1 MKIKKIEPV
10 FTDER
15 GQISDIF
22 YKHTIDH
29 VGVIT
34 SPTGSVIHDIINRI
48 NERFPIKIDI
58 WPVAVQGESAA
69 KEIIEAIKGFNS
81 QTYIDKPQVIIIARG
96 GGSAEDLMP
105 FNQEDLAFS
114 VFNSYIPII
123 SAVGHETDTTIVDYC
138 SDLRV
143 STPTAAAEKAVP
155 MRIELLEIVLNNSQR
170 LNFLHE
176 NMISKIKLKL
186 VNLSKFL
193 KAPNITI
200 SSYKDKLNL
209 ISDNIFSKLK
219 NIFDN
224 NFNKFYNFKRLL
236 RFPENDLK
244 KMKKHLEN
252 TSKEINRNIFD
263 KKNFQK
269 EELDKFARLLES
281 NSLHTN
287 LKKGY
292 SIIRKSKTVINKSK
306 LINDNDLLN
315 IQLLDKSINLKVKK
329 IN

>member
-1 MKIKKIEPV
+1 
-10 FTDER
+10 
-15 GQISDIF
+15 
-22 YKHTIDH
+22 
-29 VGVIT
+29 
-34 SPTGSVIHDIINRI
+34 
-48 NERFPIKIDI
+48 
-58 WPVAVQGESAA
+58 
-69 KEIIEAIKGFNS
+69 
-81 QTYIDKPQVIIIARG
+81 
-96 GGSAEDLMP
+96 
-105 FNQEDLAFS
+105 
-114 VFNSYIPII
+114 
-123 SAVGHETDTTIVDYC
+123 
-138 SDLRV
+138 
-143 STPTAAAEKAVP
+143 
-155 MRIELLEIVLNNSQR
+155 
-170 LNFLHE
+170 
-176 NMISKIKLKL
+176 MISKIKLKL